1 MPLMASDGLGWPLD
15 QASDAN
21 TVKVYIATQMRE
33 SYEREQERAQAKVQ
47 QKQTASLSLAEQLGR
62 WRSVSAETK
71 LAEGFERLQTALGV
85 RSVEEA
91 VEKVTRGPTW
101 RTPLIAS
108 DRL

>member
-1 MPLMASDGLGWPLD
+1 
-15 QASDAN
+15 
-21 TVKVYIATQMRE
+21 MRE

-47 QKQTASLSLAEQLGR
+47 QTQTASLSLTEQLGR

-85 RSVEEA
+85 HSVEEA

-101 RTPLIAS
+101 RTPLMASGGLWWPLMASGGLWWPLMAS
-108 DRL
+108 DGL